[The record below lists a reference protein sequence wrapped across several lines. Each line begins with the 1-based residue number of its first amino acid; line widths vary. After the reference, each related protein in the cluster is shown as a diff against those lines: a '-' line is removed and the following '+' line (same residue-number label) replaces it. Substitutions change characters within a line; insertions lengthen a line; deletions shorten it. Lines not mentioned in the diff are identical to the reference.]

1 MNPANG
7 NSTSRAQDPP
17 ILSREDWTVPDNYN
31 SITGPQ
37 DLPLLTWKGWW
48 VRGLA
53 PSDLERCRQIWS
65 LAILQGSPESPC
77 LPGRVWT
84 DSATENSASGT
95 QDQFLLLW
103 VGSDSFHNWEIHQW
117 VLEPTGL
124 SQESV
129 DGSPY

>member
-17 ILSREDWTVPDNYN
+17 ILSMENWTVPENYN
-31 SITGPQ
+31 SIIGPQ

-65 LAILQGSPESPC
+65 LAILQGGPRTP
-77 LPGRVWT
+77 
-84 DSATENSASGT
+84 
-95 QDQFLLLW
+95 LLTW
-103 VGSDSFHNWEIHQW
+103 KG
-117 VLEPTGL
+117 
-124 SQESV
+124 V
-129 DGSPY
+129 DRFCY